1 VKLNNMSWK
10 EFFCWP
16 LEMIRTIF
24 TRIVRAIRCLVCILF
39 DVKQC
44 KCGTVKQENYTYK
57 KNG

>member
-1 VKLNNMSWK
+1 MSWK

-16 LEMIRTIF
+16 LEMIRTMF
-24 TRIVRAIRCLVCILF
+24 TRIVRAIRCLICILF

-44 KCGTVKQENYTYK
+44 KCGAVKQEEYTYK